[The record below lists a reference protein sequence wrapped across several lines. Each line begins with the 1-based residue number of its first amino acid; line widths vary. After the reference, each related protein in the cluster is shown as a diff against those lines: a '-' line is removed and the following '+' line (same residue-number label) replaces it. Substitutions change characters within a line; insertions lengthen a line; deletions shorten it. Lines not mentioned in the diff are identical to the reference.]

1 MNSELYLYDFKIRQ
15 QLIYMDFQDFLQ
27 HVPSIVPVKLP
38 AELAHIKMAPKERIE
53 ALRNLDLKGKNPR
66 IAAVMMLF
74 YPKDEKTHL
83 VLIVRNAYNG
93 VHSSQIAFP
102 GGKYEDTDADYQET
116 ALRETH
122 EEVGVAPEK
131 VEVIKEFTPMYIPPS
146 NFLVHPFLGVS
157 KEELLFY
164 PDIREV
170 ADIIELPLSV
180 FLSDE
185 IIIEATLSTSYADN
199 IVVPAFNIQNHIV
212 WGATAMILSELR
224 DVLKTN
230 FEENS

>member
-1 MNSELYLYDFKIRQ
+1 
-15 QLIYMDFQDFLQ
+15 MDFQDFLQ
-27 HVPSIVPVKLP
+27 HVPNLIPVELP
-38 AELAHIKMAPKERIE
+38 AEKAHVKMAPLERVV
-53 ALRNLDLKGKNPR
+53 LMKNLDLSEKKPR

-74 YPKDEKTHL
+74 YPKNGKTHL
-83 VLIVRNAYNG
+83 VLIVRNAYDG

-102 GGKYEDTDADYQET
+102 GGKYEISDANFQET

-122 EEVGVAPEK
+122 EEVGISSEK
-131 VEVIKEFTPMYIPPS
+131 IEIIKQFTPMYIPPS
-146 NFLVHPFLGVS
+146 NFLVHPFLGIS
-157 KEELLFY
+157 SQELSFY

-180 FLSDE
+180 FLNDE
-185 IIIEATLSTSYADN
+185 IIIEATLSTSYAAN
-199 IVVPAFNIQNHIV
+199 VLVPAFNIQNHVV

-224 DVLKTN
+224 DVLKIT

>member
-1 MNSELYLYDFKIRQ
+1 
-15 QLIYMDFQDFLQ
+15 MDFQDFLQ
-27 HVPSIVPVKLP
+27 YVPHLIPVELP
-38 AELAHIKMAPKERIE
+38 AIASHMKMAPKERME
-53 ALRNLDLKGKNPR
+53 SLKNLDLKNDNPR

-74 YPKDEKTHL
+74 YPKEGKTHL

-102 GGKYEDTDADYQET
+102 GGKYEATDANYEET

-122 EEVGVAPEK
+122 EEVGIAPEK
-131 VEVIKEFTPMYIPPS
+131 IKVIKHFTPMYIPPS
-146 NFLVHPFLGVS
+146 NFLVHPFLGIS

-180 FLSDE
+180 FLNDE
-185 IIIEATLSTSYADN
+185 IIIEATLSTSYANN
-199 IVVPAFNIQNHIV
+199 ILVPAFNIQNHIV

-224 DVLKTN
+224 DVLKST
-230 FEENS
+230 FEGKA

>member
-1 MNSELYLYDFKIRQ
+1 
-15 QLIYMDFQDFLQ
+15 MDFQDFLQ
-27 HVPSIVPVKLP
+27 YVPNLIPVALP
-38 AELAHIKMAPKERIE
+38 AVAAHIKMAPKERIE
-53 ALRNLDLKGKNPR
+53 ALKNPDLKIENPR
-66 IAAVMMLF
+66 IAAVMMLL
-74 YPKDEKTHL
+74 YPKHEKTHL

-102 GGKYEDTDADYQET
+102 GGKYENTDANYEET

-131 VEVIKEFTPMYIPPS
+131 IEILKQFTPMYIPPS
-146 NFLVHPFLGVS
+146 NFLVHPFLGIS

-170 ADIIELPLSV
+170 ADVIELPLSV
-180 FLSDE
+180 FLSEE
-185 IIIEATLSTSYADN
+185 IMIEATLSTSYGDN
-199 IVVPAFNIQNHIV
+199 VLVPAFNIQNHIV

-224 DVLKTN
+224 DVLKIT
-230 FEENS
+230 FGENL

>member
-1 MNSELYLYDFKIRQ
+1 
-15 QLIYMDFQDFLQ
+15 MDFQDFLQ
-27 HVPSIVPVKLP
+27 YVPNLIPVELP
-38 AELAHIKMAPKERIE
+38 ATLAHIKMAPKGRIE
-53 ALRNLDLKGKNPR
+53 ELKNLDLTTKTPR

-74 YPKDEKTHL
+74 YPKNDETHL

-102 GGKYEDTDADYQET
+102 GGKYEISDVNFEET
-116 ALRETH
+116 ALRETE
-122 EEVGVAPEK
+122 EEVGVSSEK
-131 VEVIKEFTPMYIPPS
+131 VEIIKHFTPMYIPPS
-146 NFLVHPFLGVS
+146 NFLVHPFLGIA
-157 KEELLFY
+157 KEELLFF

-180 FLSDE
+180 FLNDD
-185 IIIEATLSTSYADN
+185 IIIETTLSTSYAAN
-199 IVVPAFNIQNHIV
+199 ALVPAFNIQNHIV

-224 DVLKTN
+224 DVLKIA